1 MSQQKPTAKM
11 KMSRAAMVRSIRL
24 FSYIKPYRLIFGLG
38 LLALLI
44 SSISGLLLFSSLG
57 DLIDVQTDML
67 NTEIGKITL
76 FLLGILGLQGLTSF
90 IRIYTFSYVTERSMA
105 KLRQDVFSSLLT
117 LPMEWF
123 SERTTGEISSR
134 ISADVS
140 TVQSTLTTYLA
151 EFIRQVITIIGTIVI
166 LMGTSFKLAL
176 FMVGTLPAMA
186 VLAVVFGRYVRKLG
200 KKAQEEVAESTALL
214 EEVLSGIATVKAFTS
229 EWWEFSKFKS
239 KTDEVVK
246 TGMRSAV
253 ARGTFATFIVVFI
266 FGSIVGL
273 VWFGGRLVASGE
285 ISTGDLFRF
294 FMLSALM
301 AGSAG
306 GLAETYAQL
315 QKSIGATEHL
325 LDIMEATPELSKP
338 KDLEPKAA
346 APNGCLRFS
355 KVSFEYPGRKGV
367 LILEDFNLEIPE
379 GKTTALVGRSGAG
392 KSTIAYLLL
401 RFYNPKTGSIFWG
414 NTAVESIE
422 LKEYRSFIGY
432 VPQEIMLFSGSIAEN
447 IRYGDVHAGIEAI
460 ENAAKLANAHE
471 FISEFPEGYETK
483 VGERGLKLSG
493 GQRQRIAIAR
503 AMLAN
508 PALLILDEATSS
520 LDNASEGLVREAL
533 DRLMKNR
540 TSLVIAHRLS
550 TIKHA
555 DSIVVL
561 ERGQIIEQGSHYEL
575 LQRSGFYA
583 HLLKTGLEED

>member
-1 MSQQKPTAKM
+1 MS
-11 KMSRAAMVRSIRL
+11 SV
-24 FSYIKPYRLIFGLG
+24 
-38 LLALLI
+38 
-44 SSISGLLLFSSLG
+44 SGLLLFSSLG
-57 DLIDVQTDML
+57 DLIDVQADRL
-67 NTEIGKITL
+67 NDEIGKITL
-76 FLLGILGLQGLTSF
+76 FLLGILVLQGLTSF
-90 IRIYTFSYVTERSMA
+90 VRIYTFSYVTERSMA
-105 KLRQDVFSSLLT
+105 TLRQDVFSSLLT
-117 LPMEWF
+117 LPMDWYA
-123 SERTTGEISSR
+123 ERTTGEISSR

-151 EFIRQVITIIGTIVI
+151 EFVRQVITIIGTIVI
-166 LMGTSFKLAL
+166 LMGTSLKLAL
-176 FMVGTLPAMA
+176 FMVATLPAMA

-214 EEVLSGIATVKAFTS
+214 EEVLNGIATVKAFTS
-229 EWWEFSKFKS
+229 EWWEYAKFKS

-246 TGMRSAV
+246 TGMRSAI

-325 LDIMEATPELSKP
+325 LDIMEALPELPKP
-338 KDLEPKAA
+338 VKQEPKGV
-346 APNGCLRFS
+346 APKGSIRFS
-355 KVSFEYPGRKGV
+355 NVSFEYPSRKGV
-367 LILEDFNLEIPE
+367 WVLEDFNLEILE

-392 KSTIAYLLL
+392 KSTLAYLLL
-401 RFYNPKTGSIFWG
+401 RFYQPQTGSIFWG
-414 NTAVESIE
+414 NASVERLE
-422 LKEYRSFIGY
+422 LRKYRSFIGY

-447 IRYGDVHAGIEAI
+447 IRYGDVLAGRDAI
-460 ENAAKLANAHE
+460 ENAARLANAHE
-471 FISEFPEGYETK
+471 FIVEFPEGYETK
-483 VGERGLKLSG
+483 VGERGMRLSG

-533 DRLMKNR
+533 DRLMENR

-561 ERGQIIEQGSHYEL
+561 EKGKIVEQGNHFEL
-575 LQRSGFYA
+575 LERSGFYA
-583 HLLKTGLEED
+583 HLLKTGLDGE

>member
-1 MSQQKPTAKM
+1 MSEAKQPG
-11 KMSRAAMVRSIRL
+11 KVKVSRAALLRSTRL
-24 FSYIKPYRLIFGLG
+24 FKYIQPYRLTFGLG
-38 LLALLI
+38 LLALLV
-44 SSISGLLLFSSLG
+44 SSVSGLVLFSSLG
-57 DLIDVQTDML
+57 DLIDVQTDQL
-67 NTEIGKITL
+67 NNEIGKITL
-76 FLLGILGLQGLTSF
+76 FLLGILVLQGLTSF
-90 IRIYTFSYVTERSMA
+90 VRIYTFSFVTERSMA
-105 KLRQDVFSSLLT
+105 RLRQDVFASLLT

-123 SERTTGEISSR
+123 SDRTTGEISSR
-134 ISADVS
+134 ISADIS
-140 TVQSTLTTYLA
+140 SVQSTLTTYLA
-151 EFIRQVITIIGTIVI
+151 EFVRQVITVVGTIVI

-176 FMVGTLPAMA
+176 FMVCTLPAMA

-200 KKAQEEVAESTALL
+200 KRAQEEVAESTALL
-214 EEVLSGIATVKAFTS
+214 EEVLNGIATVKAFTT
-229 EWWEFSKFKS
+229 EWWEYSKYRE
-239 KTDEVVK
+239 KTDRVVK
-246 TGMRSAV
+246 TGMKNAI

-325 LDIMEATPELSKP
+325 LDIMEATPEIPKP
-338 KDLEPKAA
+338 IALKAKVA
-346 APNGCLRFS
+346 APKGSIRFS
-355 KVSFEYPGRKGV
+355 NVSFEYPSRKGV
-367 LILEDFNLEIPE
+367 LVLKDFNLEIPE

-401 RFYNPKTGSIFWG
+401 RFYQPQSGLIYWG
-414 NTAVESIE
+414 EVPVEQME
-422 LKEYRSFIGY
+422 LLIYRSFIGY
-432 VPQEIMLFSGSIAEN
+432 VPQEVMLFSGSIAEN
-447 IRYGDVHAGIEAI
+447 IRYGSVHASKDEV
-460 ENAAKLANAHE
+460 EQAARLANAHE
-471 FISEFPEGYETK
+471 FISEFPDGYETK
-483 VGERGLKLSG
+483 VGERGMRLSG

-533 DRLMKNR
+533 DRLMQNR

-561 ERGQIIEQGSHYEL
+561 EKGQIIEQGNHFEL
-575 LQRSGFYA
+575 LQQSGFYA
-583 HLLKTGLEED
+583 HLLKTGLDVE

>member
-1 MSQQKPTAKM
+1 MSEAKQPV
-11 KMSRAAMVRSIRL
+11 KVKVSRAALLRSTRL
-24 FSYIKPYRLIFGLG
+24 FKYIQPYRLTFGLG
-38 LLALLI
+38 LLALLV
-44 SSISGLLLFSSLG
+44 SSVSGLVLFSSLG
-57 DLIDVQTDML
+57 DLIDVQTDQL
-67 NTEIGKITL
+67 NNEIGKITL
-76 FLLGILGLQGLTSF
+76 FLLGILVLQGLTSF
-90 IRIYTFSYVTERSMA
+90 VRIYTFSFVTERSMA
-105 KLRQDVFSSLLT
+105 RLRQDVFASLLT

-123 SERTTGEISSR
+123 SDRTTGEISSR
-134 ISADVS
+134 ISADIS
-140 TVQSTLTTYLA
+140 SVQSTLTTYLA
-151 EFIRQVITIIGTIVI
+151 EFVRQVITVVGTIVI

-214 EEVLSGIATVKAFTS
+214 EEVLNGIATVKAFTT
-229 EWWEFSKFKS
+229 EWWEFSKYRE
-239 KTDEVVK
+239 KTDRVVK
-246 TGMRSAV
+246 TGMKNAI

-285 ISTGDLFRF
+285 ISTGELFRF

-325 LDIMEATPELSKP
+325 LDIMEATPEIPKP
-338 KDLEPKAA
+338 IALKAKVA
-346 APNGCLRFS
+346 APKGSIRFS
-355 KVSFEYPGRKGV
+355 NVSFEYLSRKGV
-367 LILEDFNLEIPE
+367 LVLKDFNLEIPE

-401 RFYNPKTGSIFWG
+401 RFYQPQSGLVYWG
-414 NTAVESIE
+414 EEPVEQME
-422 LKEYRSFIGY
+422 LLIYRSFIGY
-432 VPQEIMLFSGSIAEN
+432 VPQEVMLFSGSIAEN
-447 IRYGDVHAGIEAI
+447 IRYGSVHASKDEV
-460 ENAAKLANAHE
+460 EQAARLANAHE
-471 FISEFPEGYETK
+471 FISEFPDGYETK
-483 VGERGLKLSG
+483 VGERGMRLSG

-533 DRLMKNR
+533 DRLMQNR

-561 ERGQIIEQGSHYEL
+561 EKGQIIEQGNHYEL

-583 HLLKTGLEED
+583 HLLKTGLDAE

>member
-1 MSQQKPTAKM
+1 MSESNPRVKVKLNKA
-11 KMSRAAMVRSIRL
+11 SLRRSARL
-24 FSYIKPYRLIFGLG
+24 FRYIKPYRLIFGLG
-38 LLALLI
+38 LGALLV

-57 DLIDVQTDML
+57 DLIDVQTDKL
-67 NTEIGKITL
+67 NDEIGNIIF
-76 FLLGILGLQGLTSF
+76 FLLGILVLQGLTSF
-90 IRIYTFSYVTERSMA
+90 VRIYTFSFVTERSMA
-105 KLRQDVFSSLLT
+105 KLRQDVFAALLT
-117 LPMEWF
+117 LPMNWF

-140 TVQSTLTTYLA
+140 SVQSTLTTYLA
-151 EFIRQVITIIGTIVI
+151 EFVRQVITVVGTIVI

-186 VLAVVFGRYVRKLG
+186 VLAVFFGRYVRKLG
-200 KKAQEEVAESTALL
+200 KRAQDEVAESTALL
-214 EEVLSGIATVKAFTS
+214 EEVLNGIATVKAFTA
-229 EWWEFSKFKS
+229 EWWEYSKYKA
-239 KTDEVVK
+239 KTDQVVV
-246 TGMRSAV
+246 TGMRNAV
-253 ARGTFATFIVVFI
+253 ARGSFATFIVVFI

-273 VWFGGRLVASGE
+273 VWFGGQLVASGE

-325 LDIMEATPELSKP
+325 LDILEAIPELDKP
-338 KDLEPKAA
+338 NSEVPKGLSPEGAI
-346 APNGCLRFS
+346 RFEN
-355 KVSFEYPGRKGV
+355 VSFEYPSRRGILV
-367 LILEDFNLEIPE
+367 LEDFNLEISE

-401 RFYNPKTGSIFWG
+401 RFYQPQSGTVAWG
-414 NTAVESIE
+414 NFDVESMD
-422 LKEYRSFIGY
+422 LRMYRSFIGY

-447 IRYGDVHAGIEAI
+447 IRYGDINASQDEIERAAI
-460 ENAAKLANAHE
+460 ASNAHE
-471 FISEFPEGYETK
+471 FIVEFPEGYNTK
-483 VGERGLKLSG
+483 VGERGMRLSG

-533 DRLMKNR
+533 ERLMQNR

-550 TIKHA
+550 TIKDA

-561 ERGQIIEQGSHYEL
+561 EKGKIVEQGTHFEL
-575 LQRSGFYA
+575 LERSGFYA

>member
-1 MSQQKPTAKM
+1 MSEAKQPG
-11 KMSRAAMVRSIRL
+11 KVKVSRAALLRSTRL
-24 FSYIKPYRLIFGLG
+24 FKYIQPYRLTFGLG
-38 LLALLI
+38 LLALLV
-44 SSISGLLLFSSLG
+44 SSVSGLVLFSSLG
-57 DLIDVQTDML
+57 DLIDVQTDQL
-67 NTEIGKITL
+67 NNEIGKITL
-76 FLLGILGLQGLTSF
+76 FLLGILVLQGLTSF
-90 IRIYTFSYVTERSMA
+90 VRIYTFSFVTERSMA
-105 KLRQDVFSSLLT
+105 RLRQDVFASLLT

-123 SERTTGEISSR
+123 SDRTTGEISSR
-134 ISADVS
+134 ISADIS
-140 TVQSTLTTYLA
+140 SVQSTLTTYLA
-151 EFIRQVITIIGTIVI
+151 EFVRQVITVVGTIVI

-214 EEVLSGIATVKAFTS
+214 EEVLNGIATVKAFTT
-229 EWWEFSKFKS
+229 EWWEFSKYRE
-239 KTDEVVK
+239 KTDRVVK
-246 TGMRSAV
+246 TGMKNAI

-325 LDIMEATPELSKP
+325 LDIMEATPEIPKP
-338 KDLEPKAA
+338 IALKAKVA
-346 APNGCLRFS
+346 APKGSIRFS
-355 KVSFEYPGRKGV
+355 NVSFEYPSRKGV
-367 LILEDFNLEIPE
+367 LVLKDFNLEIPE

-401 RFYNPKTGSIFWG
+401 RFYQPQSGLVYWG
-414 NTAVESIE
+414 EEPVEQME
-422 LKEYRSFIGY
+422 LLIYRSFIGY
-432 VPQEIMLFSGSIAEN
+432 VPQEVMLFSGSIAEN
-447 IRYGDVHAGIEAI
+447 IRYGSVHASKDEV
-460 ENAAKLANAHE
+460 EQAARLANAHE
-471 FISEFPEGYETK
+471 FISEFPDGYETK
-483 VGERGLKLSG
+483 VGERGMRLSG

-533 DRLMKNR
+533 DRLMQNR

-561 ERGQIIEQGSHYEL
+561 EKGQIIEQGNHYEL

-583 HLLKTGLEED
+583 HLLKTGLDGE